1 MHYEDTSFPVQS
13 DSYLV
18 QQYEQHLKLETWKK
32 YKRKEKRRKKTE
44 IYRWYLKRETKNS
57 ATVQCRIGKN
67 QM

>member
-32 YKRKEKRRKKTE
+32 YKRKEKKKG
-44 IYRWYLKRETKNS
+44 KKNWD
-57 ATVQCRIGKN
+57 I
-67 QM
+67 